1 MMITL
6 LRSLFFTT
14 LLSFVAPVFLVGAIL
29 TGLWAI
35 GYLPGLTLI
44 GQSGLSHILEF
55 LTIFGS
61 GYPLQGM
68 LTIAATF
75 ALVGNLFDLFNF
87 YVYQGTRGQ

>member
-1 MMITL
+1 MLTL
-6 LRSLFFTT
+6 LRSLVFTT
-14 LLSFVAPVFLVGAIL
+14 LLSFIAPVFLVGTIL
-29 TGLWAI
+29 IGLFAI

-44 GQSGLSHILEF
+44 CQTGLSGILQF

-68 LTIAATF
+68 LTIGITF
-75 ALVGNLFDLFNF
+75 ALVGSLFDLFNF